1 MEGQSET
8 RSDVLGGDWA
18 GDTAS
23 VGVALREDLPG
34 AGDVVSESV
43 RAGQEEIWPLKG
55 VDGVV

>member
-1 MEGQSET
+1 MCSAVIG
-8 RSDVLGGDWA
+8 LA
-18 GDTAS
+18 GMAS

>member
-1 MEGQSET
+1 MRRE
-8 RSDVLGGDWA
+8 VMCWA
-18 GDTAS
+18 MIGLAGMAGTAS

-43 RAGQEEIWPLKG
+43 RGGQEEIWPLKG